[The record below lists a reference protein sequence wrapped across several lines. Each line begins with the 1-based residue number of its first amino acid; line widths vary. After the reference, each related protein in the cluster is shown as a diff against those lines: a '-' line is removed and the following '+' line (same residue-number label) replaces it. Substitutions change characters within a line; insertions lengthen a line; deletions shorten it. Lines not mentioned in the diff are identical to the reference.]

1 MPTPPLN
8 ALALA
13 ASVGLSPALAA
24 QANVDVLRLGR
35 QAATRGDA
43 KFFTG
48 EVFVD
53 QRFAGSAPARLL
65 GGLVSFSPGART
77 AWHTHPLGQT
87 LFVVSGVG
95 RVQMDGR
102 PVQEIHPGDVVW
114 IPAGARH
121 WHGAATGIATGRRP
135 RALRR
140 WRAVVRIDRR
150 GTALRGRT
158 RRQCGVRPRH
168 HLATR

>member
-1 MPTPPLN
+1 MTTPPLN

-24 QANVDVLRLGR
+24 QADVDVLRLGR

-53 QRFAGSAPARLL
+53 QRFAGSAPARLS

-95 RVQMDGR
+95 RVQMAGR

-121 WHGAATGIATGRRP
+121 WHGAAPDTP
-135 RALRR
+135 MS
-140 WRAVVRIDRR
+140 
-150 GTALRGRT
+150 
-158 RRQCGVRPRH
+158 
-168 HLATR
+168 HLAVAEQLDGQVVTWLEQVADEAYRTAPAR